1 MAREWSLLERLD
13 HTEEQG
19 RRSLHVNREQV
30 VDSVLKHLRKMLNVR
45 QGSAPAL
52 PLYGMPD
59 FNDLA
64 GRFPEAIVEIQRA
77 IKVSIERYEPRLK
90 KVRIKHLPDDEDRLQ
105 LRFEITAQLVAGK
118 DNSAIWFETSL
129 DTVGHVTIRG

>member
-13 HTEEQG
+13 RAEEKG
-19 RRSLHVNREQV
+19 GRSLHVNREQV
-30 VDSVLKHLRKMLNVR
+30 VDSVLNHLRKMLNVR
-45 QGSAPAL
+45 QGSSPAL

-64 GRFPEAIVEIQRA
+64 ARFPEAIAEIQRA

-90 KVRIKHLPDDEDRLQ
+90 KVRIKHLSDDEDRLQ
-105 LRFEITAQLVAGK
+105 LRFEITAQLVAGE
-118 DNSAIWFETSL
+118 DNPAIWFETSL
-129 DTVGHVTIRG
+129 NTVGRVTIRG